1 MKGAATNEHPQFQFN
16 FEEGGLLTGADPS
29 THISSVLDFVAVV
42 FVNQMHL
49 DNLNVRHSK
58 TRGQGGTAY
67 GGIGQPPGAMTAQAE
82 SMDRDVQQVPY
93 VIHLVHPKPASLP
106 VLDRCLYWAGE
117 IGWGGPGVDGRVIV
131 WTTITPTIT

>member
-49 DNLNVRHSK
+49 DNLNVRH
-58 TRGQGGTAY
+58 
-67 GGIGQPPGAMTAQAE
+67 
-82 SMDRDVQQVPY
+82 
-93 VIHLVHPKPASLP
+93 
-106 VLDRCLYWAGE
+106 
-117 IGWGGPGVDGRVIV
+117 
-131 WTTITPTIT
+131 